1 MENELA
7 GLSFGYLM
15 LVAYWTVLVAEL
27 VGDKTIYTVSSL
39 ALRFRPFIVLVSL
52 VLAFAVKMF
61 VAVLLGKFIVR
72 FDSRWTDLISACAFF
87 ISAALIWFEEKED
100 RPDESPISIHW
111 SRAALVSFGSLFFT
125 EWGDPGQIS
134 AAALVLKSH
143 SPWAVW
149 LGGTAAMV
157 TKGVLAMTLGV
168 KLAER
173 LPQRTLRILASA
185 SCGVLGV
192 VALAGFSLR

>member
-1 MENELA
+1 VGNELA
-7 GLSFGYLM
+7 TLPFGYLV

-27 VGDKTIYTVSSL
+27 IGDKTIYMVSSL
-39 ALRFRPFIVLVSL
+39 AMRFRPLA
-52 VLAFAVKMF
+52 VLAPMLLASATKMLA
-61 VAVLLGKFIVR
+61 AVLLGKLIVR
-72 FDSRWTDLISACAFF
+72 FNSRWTDLISACTFF
-87 ISAALIWFEEKED
+87 LSAALIWFEEKEE
-100 RPDESPISIHW
+100 RPKQSPINVHW
-111 SRAALVSFGSLFFT
+111 SRAALVSFGSLFFA

-149 LGGTAAMV
+149 LGGTCAMV
-157 TKGVLAMTLGV
+157 TKGVLAMTLGM

-173 LPQRTLRILASA
+173 LPQRTLRTLASA

-192 VALAGFSLR
+192 VALGGFVLR